1 MIEALNSGTLILNVG
16 GSKNPSLI
24 RGFLKSKLVAD
35 AGLASNPWLMDY
47 KDVTS
52 AEVVAL
58 VWLAFDEQCNL
69 HYEVREE
76 SRGQTLESYPNK
88 LTPHMFRRW
97 WEWVLFAMIVKMFTL
112 VNFCNSKM
120 VVQYL
125 HPAWSFKL
133 GFAILLY
140 PDADYCSRLLKEN
153 FRVTQVP

>member
-1 MIEALNSGTLILNVG
+1 MAPHMIEALNSGILILNVG

-35 AGLASNPWLMDY
+35 AGLASSPWLMDY

-88 LTPHMFRRW
+88 LTPHMFRR
-97 WEWVLFAMIVKMFTL
+97 
-112 VNFCNSKM
+112 
-120 VVQYL
+120 
-125 HPAWSFKL
+125 
-133 GFAILLY
+133 
-140 PDADYCSRLLKEN
+140 
-153 FRVTQVP
+153 